1 MKRKGT
7 IFFLAVAFMFF
18 GMIKVNASDLSSSIT
33 TNDGL
38 GGVTNFTTSYDAEND
53 ITNLKAIIT
62 VDSSFIQ
69 TVLAQKP
76 GNGATTS
83 YFYMGIT
90 PHLGLTTMFKENYYY
105 DVSTTK
111 TVDQIKTEIK
121 EKIEDPDDK
130 STNDTVWTIGLM
142 IQYYD
147 TTSNSWKLTNTAGNG
162 VTSISDDLV
171 AKLNLSSESEL
182 EYGVNFR
189 FAMYEN
195 YNWYFVWTDANP
207 NDENA
212 TVGVEE
218 YVKVSYEINF
228 PIQSSND
235 EESVYHITLKDALE
249 NGYKNILVQSDIEVT
264 EDIVIPEGTT
274 LTVAQ
279 GKTVKLIRSTLENN
293 GTIINNGTI
302 TDGQNNY
309 YTVSTQAEN
318 GTVSVDKNLVLSGEE
333 ISIITTAND
342 GYTLKSIKVM
352 NLDGISEITV
362 DDGKFV
368 MPEGNVQVIATFE
381 KVDNPKT
388 FDNIM
393 IFVVIA
399 MISVIASVFV
409 VNKLRKRA

>member
-1 MKRKGT
+1 
-7 IFFLAVAFMFF
+7 
-18 GMIKVNASDLSSSIT
+18 
-33 TNDGL
+33 
-38 GGVTNFTTSYDAEND
+38 
-53 ITNLKAIIT
+53 
-62 VDSSFIQ
+62 
-69 TVLAQKP
+69 
-76 GNGATTS
+76 
-83 YFYMGIT
+83 MGIT
-90 PHLGLTTMFKENYYY
+90 PHLGLTNMFKQNHYY
-105 DVSTTK
+105 DVNTTK
-111 TVDQIKTEIK
+111 TVEQIKAELK

-142 IQYYD
+142 VQYYD